1 MHYVD
6 FNKRLDEW
14 ITVDRLDV
22 SVPSRIT
29 FPQPGNEKKE
39 VGRSNSACFCFCL
52 LNRSQD
58 KKKKGEETSR
68 NKKTSKLA
76 QLASSAADE
85 GTPSSSPSTLQ
96 NDFMEGATSTPM
108 AASIADMDL
117 EGSTGAKGDGSS
129 SVGGRA
135 KSTMDGSHMH
145 DDDDDEDDNEDG
157 HNNNNRRGGDRDDD
171 DEDDDDDA
179 MDTTGASSSSAAA
192 GSASKDDAQKEAG
205 ESDDEMDGADPSA
218 NMTLEEDLQRLSQGG
233 SMTSRPEEVARVKN
247 INSIEIG
254 RHLVEAWY
262 FSPYPEEF
270 ESVDV
275 LYVCEYGVANKAP
288 CVKLFF
294 FFKFRFCLKYTSSKH
309 QLSRHRAK
317 CSLHHPPGNEI
328 YRKGYNWIALLFYGH
343 VKFFGSA
350 RCRSSSWTGTSKR
363 RIVATFVFC
372 PNSSSTTRPCTT
384 TWIPFYFMVPRLF
397 FFVFFCDTPRLSHDR
412 DGRKGLPHRRL
423 LFQRERLGSKL
434 QLGVYPD
441 VATAPAQGLRQ
452 AADWYFFF
460 F

>member
-1 MHYVD
+1 VHYVD

-343 VKFFGSA
+343 VKFFWFSSLSFFELDGHKQKTY
-350 RCRSSSWTGTSKR
+350 CRNLCLLSKLFLDHKTLYYDVDPFLFYGT
-363 RIVATFVFC
+363 A
-372 PNSSSTTRPCTT
+372 
-384 TWIPFYFMVPRLF
+384 
-397 FFVFFCDTPRLSHDR
+397 FFVFFC
-412 DGRKGLPHRRL
+412 
-423 LFQRERLGSKL
+423 LF
-434 QLGVYPD
+434 
-441 VATAPAQGLRQ
+441 
-452 AADWYFFF
+452 
-460 F
+460 